1 MQRGSP
7 SQVKGAGFRSL
18 SRRGSWVRIP
28 PPAPQREP
36 TSKGNIIN
44 VLFWMKK
51 QGYAESTIRTTARR
65 LKHLSSL
72 CNLDDP
78 ERVKEV
84 IASKECSEGYKRNLV
99 NDYLYYLKAHGLSWE
114 KPRYQKGKRLPKVP
128 SKEAIDKII
137 ARATWQKATIFS
149 ILRDTGMAPS
159 ELRNTRM
166 RDIDLDRGVISAPG
180 MKGHLPRSL
189 KLKPSTLALLKRYMA
204 GHSEEYPFP
213 TRKAMS
219 DAWMNYRKKA
229 ARNFQDPT
237 LNTIRL
243 YDLRHYFGTMLYHK
257 TKDILYVKQ
266 QMGHSRIQTTLIYAQ
281 LISFGEDEWIVKVA
295 SSVKESTEL
304 ISQGFEYVATQ
315 EGKLIYRKPKL

>member
-36 TSKGNIIN
+36 TSKGHIIN
-44 VLFWMKK
+44 VLFWMRK
-51 QGYAESTIRTTARR
+51 QGYAEGTIKTTARR

-84 IASKECSEGYKRNLV
+84 IAAKECSEGYKRNLV

-114 KPRYQKGKRLPKVP
+114 KPRYRKSKRLPKVP

-137 ARATWQKATIFS
+137 ARATWRKATIFS
-149 ILRDTGMAPS
+149 ILRDTGMAPA
-159 ELRNTRM
+159 ELHKTRM
-166 RDIDLDRGVISAPG
+166 RDIDLERGVIQALG
-180 MKGHLPRSL
+180 MRGHLPRAL
-189 KLKPSTLALLKRYMA
+189 KLKPSTLALLKRYLA
-204 GHSEEYPFP
+204 EHSEEYPFP

-229 ARNFQDPT
+229 VRNFQDPT

-281 LISFGEDEWIVKVA
+281 LIGSGEDEWIVKVA
-295 SSVKESTEL
+295 SSVDEACKLVEA
-304 ISQGFEYVATQ
+304 GFVYVSEM
-315 EGKLIYRKPKL
+315 EGKQIFKKPKL